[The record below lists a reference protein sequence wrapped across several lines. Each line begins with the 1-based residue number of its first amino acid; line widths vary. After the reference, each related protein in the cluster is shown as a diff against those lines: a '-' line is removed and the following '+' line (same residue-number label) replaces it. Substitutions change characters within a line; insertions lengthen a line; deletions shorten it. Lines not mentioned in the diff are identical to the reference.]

1 MGVMNL
7 AEIMDRSIEIL
18 KKYVTTIIMF
28 SIGYGVLLFAGI
40 VIVAILGSIFLGV
53 AIGFVKNVIFIVV
66 IFSILGSALL
76 ALTLAT
82 NVGIIKITSQEFFEE
97 RIYASSAVGASF
109 KSIFKVLGVTGIGLL
124 LFIPAIGIFSVPV
137 YFLYKSF
144 ESTAEFVD
152 GNMAGIIIFAVIYM
166 ILILA
171 AIAVII
177 GYITIFVF
185 SLQALIVEK
194 KGVIKSVKRSFYL
207 VRHNFFKI
215 YGCVILF
222 GITVS
227 AIQYSIV
234 SFWGLAVSIVFMI
247 LKFFNVQES
256 YTTFLTMALT
266 YSNWPISLISWCV
279 ISPIGTIMI
288 SLLYFNQRFK
298 KEGYDMTLRLKQIQK
313 NQEREHLNES
323 FLLNKPL

>member
-28 SIGYGVLLFAGI
+28 SIGYGVLLCAGI
-40 VIVAILGSIFLGV
+40 VIVAIIGSIFLGV
-53 AIGFVKNVIFIVV
+53 AIGFIKNVIFVVV
-66 IFSILGSALL
+66 IFSILGSALI

-82 NVGIIKITSQEFFEE
+82 QVGIIKITSQEFFEE

-109 KSIFKVLGVTGIGLL
+109 KSIFKVLGVTMIGLL
-124 LFIPAIGIFSVPV
+124 LAIPAIGIFSVPV
-137 YFLYKSF
+137 YFLYKNF
-144 ESTAEFVD
+144 ESTAEFLK
-152 GNMAGIIIFAVIYM
+152 GNTAGIIIFTVIYM

-207 VRHNFFKI
+207 VRHSFFKI

-222 GITVS
+222 SITVS